1 MNGNNTKPT
10 EYVDIDRWRKAMRHS
25 RLYYE
30 AEAKKLN
37 ERVESMS
44 NELEH
49 IARELGRIKVEEELM
64 SQTIRAY
71 EERLEQPS
79 KRPSLLG
86 DNLRE
91 IIIINFA
98 ESDGLIL
105 GKKVSETLV
114 DIRYFPNRNSAD
126 GAVYTALGRMPFRK
140 LDKGVYLIPTNSPEW
155 KRLRGTNGKKL
166 DAHAIARLG
175 LKEQHKTGLVGKVKS
190 MLVEHPNMDRKQVT
204 KELQGQG
211 WDFGGKDPISAVCA
225 AFMRRAKNQKRTL
238 KQTLQPSLHSI
249 S

>member
-1 MNGNNTKPT
+1 MNGYKTDHI
-10 EYVDIDRWRKAMRHS
+10 EYVDIDRWRKAMRDS

-37 ERVESMS
+37 ERLESMS

-49 IARELGRIKVEEELM
+49 IARELERIKIEEELM

-105 GKKVSETLV
+105 GKNVSETLV

-155 KRLRGTNGKKL
+155 KHLRGMNGNKL
-166 DAHAIARLG
+166 NAHAIARLS
-175 LKEQHKTGLVGKVKS
+175 LKEQPKLSVKVNS
-190 MLVEHPNMDRKQVT
+190 MLAEHPKWNIKQVT
-204 KELQGQG
+204 KELQRRR
-211 WDFGGKDPISAVCA
+211 WDFGGKNPISAVSA
-225 AFMRRAKNQKRTL
+225 IFMRRSKGKKRAN
-238 KQTLQPSLHSI
+238 KQSSLI
-249 S
+249 LR